1 MLVLE
6 KARMSVKDGWICSSD
21 VYAQPWIP
29 LGKENSCGTIEG
41 DYAPQFP
48 ISSSSLFSAYVAI
61 HLSAQKMGFV
71 ECGDNIRHITLTCF
85 PARGR
90 EQDELFPWDI
100 VSLSFPPAENS
111 KSCPH
116 LCYKNSLCS
125 RHHSLHRTN
134 SKGAI
139 KFSPIG
145 NLPSPNN
152 AAHSVATLV
161 ASRCYFSS
169 IAKS

>member
-1 MLVLE
+1 MYTRCLEYRSAKRILAAQQRETMLHNSQFLHQAYFPRTQQSTFQP
-6 KARMSVKDGWICSSD
+6 KKWDLWSV
-21 VYAQPWIP
+21 
-29 LGKENSCGTIEG
+29 GTTYG
-41 DYAPQFP
+41 
-48 ISSSSLFSAYVAI
+48 
-61 HLSAQKMGFV
+61 
-71 ECGDNIRHITLTCF
+71 TLTCF

-139 KFSPIG
+139 KFSLIG